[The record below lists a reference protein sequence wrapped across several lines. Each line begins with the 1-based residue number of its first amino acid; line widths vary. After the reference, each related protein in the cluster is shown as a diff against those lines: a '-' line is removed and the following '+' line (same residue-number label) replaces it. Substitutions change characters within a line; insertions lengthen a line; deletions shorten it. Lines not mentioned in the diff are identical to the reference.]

1 MQYYYYFK
9 AVYCILIDIRFNNF
23 TFSRL
28 PTILGSDFA

>member
-9 AVYCILIDIRFNNF
+9 AVYYMLLDVHFNNF

-28 PTILGSDFA
+28 PTILGSNFT